1 MKYLFY
7 YIIFLL
13 SSLRLQSQ
21 DIRQSLIGPGGAET
35 AVTATRLDW
44 SLGQI
49 VNTTVKTNDG
59 LLTQGYLQP
68 IISLDKPDSFIPA
81 NSVTLDLYPNPASA
95 NVSVTISFDSDQ
107 MVCMSMFNIYGSP
120 CLTIPNILSGS
131 IKELDMRPYPSGT
144 YFIMLYDTSGRLI
157 NKTHFIK
164 I

>member
-1 MKYLFY
+1 MKCLLYSLV
-7 YIIFLL
+7 FLL
-13 SSLRLQSQ
+13 SSFHLQSQ
-21 DIRQSLIGPGGAET
+21 DIRQSLIGPGGTET

-49 VNTTVKTNDG
+49 VNTTVKTKDG

-68 IISLDKPDSFIPA
+68 IISLDKPDNFIPT
-81 NSVTLDLYPNPASA
+81 NSATLSLYPNPALA
-95 NVSVTISFDSDQ
+95 NLTVTISFDSNQ
-107 MVCMSMFNIYGSP
+107 RVSMSMFNIYGSP
-120 CLTIPNILSGS
+120 CLTIPDILSGS
-131 IKELDMRPYPSGT
+131 KKELDLRPYPSGT